1 MMVFCNINIS
11 YVVII
16 FGGNSGIYELFV
28 SSKDME
34 NVFFGFWK
42 KFYINFISDI
52 FFIKIL

>member
-16 FGGNSGIYELFV
+16 FGGNSGIYKLFV